1 MANILKKIIKN
12 GINIVD
18 HFTEEELKKIII
30 YASDKY
36 YNTDTPVLSDN
47 DFDYLIDVVKNKYPK
62 SDIINNIGA
71 KIKNKNKI
79 KLDYWLGSMNKI
91 KDSSNKLE
99 LWDNKYKPPY
109 YISDKLDGVSALLIY
124 DKDIT
129 LFTRGDGKEG
139 QNISHLLKYITLPN
153 LNKVLNYCSSNNI
166 KGNKNIIAFRG
177 ELIIKKNIFN
187 DKWKDKFKNIRNTV
201 SGVVNS
207 KQINID
213 LVKDIDLVLYEI
225 VDPNYTIDKQ
235 FNYMNKM
242 GFNVVDYIIIN
253 NNLSF
258 KILDSLLESRKKLSN
273 YDIDGIIVT
282 STLLYTR
289 NNDGNPEYAFAY
301 KNINQDQIGSTQ
313 VINIEWNASKDGYLI
328 PTIILNPI
336 EINGVVIK
344 RVTGNNAKF
353 VFDNKIGIGSKLD
366 IIRSGDVI
374 PKIHK
379 ILSKSTNY
387 NLPNDNWHWS
397 DTNVD
402 IILDKLNNN
411 KDIIVKNIYFFFST
425 LKAKGLGE
433 KVILNL
439 VENNFDT
446 IYKIINIKISDIS
459 SLDNFGEKSAKNI
472 ITSIKKSLTNI
483 DLSLL
488 MTASGKLGRGIG
500 IEKINSIL
508 HLYPNLLIEYKKWS
522 QDTFI
527 NNIKKINGWED
538 KTANLFVN
546 NFIHFIDFYN
556 EIKKY
561 IILNSHNKQ
570 INNKGKLAGVN
581 IVLSGF
587 RDNDLMLLIEK
598 SGGIIQQTLTKN
610 TNLLIIK
617 DNSLLNNPTGKILK
631 AQELK
636 IDIKSKSE
644 LLSIINS

>member
-1 MANILKKIIKN
+1 MASILKKITKN
-12 GINIVD
+12 GIKIID
-18 HFTEEELKKIII
+18 QFTEEELEKIII
-30 YASDKY
+30 YASNKY
-36 YNTDTPVLSDN
+36 YNTDNPVLSDT
-47 DFDYLIDVVKNKYPK
+47 DFDFLIDTVKKKYPK
-62 SDIINNIGA
+62 SNILNNIGA
-71 KIKNKNKI
+71 KIINKNKV
-79 KLDYWLGSMNKI
+79 KLDYWLGSMNKF
-91 KDSSNKLE
+91 KDFSNKLE
-99 LWDNKYKPPY
+99 LWNNKYKPPY

-124 DKDIT
+124 DKDIL
-129 LFTRGDGKEG
+129 LFTRGDGQEG
-139 QNISHLLKYITLPN
+139 QNISHLLKYINLPT
-153 LNKVLNYCSSNNI
+153 LNKILNYCLSNNI
-166 KGNKNIIAFRG
+166 KGNKNTIVFRG

-207 KQINID
+207 KKINTD

-235 FNYMNKM
+235 FYHMNKM
-242 GFNVVDYIIIN
+242 GFNLVDYIVIN

-258 KILDSLLESRKKLSN
+258 ELLSSLLDSRKKESN
-273 YDIDGIIVT
+273 YDIDGIVIA
-282 STLLYTR
+282 SSLLYNR
-289 NNDGNPEYAFAY
+289 NIDGNPDYAFAY
-301 KNINQDQIGSTQ
+301 KNIDQNQIISTQ
-313 VINIEWNASKDGYLI
+313 VINIEWNVSKNGYLI

-336 EINGVVIK
+336 EINGVIIK

-353 VFDNKIGIGSKLD
+353 VLDNKIGIGSKLE

-379 ILSKSTNY
+379 VLSKSTSFG
-387 NLPNDNWHWS
+387 LPNDKWHWS

-411 KDIIVKNIYFFFST
+411 KDIIIKNIYFFFST

-433 KVILNL
+433 KVISNL

-446 IYKIINIKISDIS
+446 IYKIINIKVSDIS

-508 HLYPNLLIEYKKWS
+508 NLYPNLLNDYKKWS
-522 QDTFI
+522 EETFI

-538 KTANLFVN
+538 KTSSLFVN
-546 NFIHFIDFYN
+546 NFNQFIDFYN
-556 EIKKY
+556 EIKKF
-561 IILNSHNKQ
+561 IILNESTKKIIH
-570 INNKGKLAGVN
+570 KGKLLEMN

-587 RDNDLMLLIEK
+587 RDNELMLLIEN
-598 SGGIIQQTLTKN
+598 SGGIINNTLTKN
-610 TNLLIIK
+610 TDLLVIK
-617 DNSLLNNPTGKILK
+617 DDTILNNPTGKVLK
-631 AQELK
+631 AQEFK
-636 IDIKSKSE
+636 IDIMTKSE
-644 LLSIINS
+644 LLSFINN

>member
-1 MANILKKIIKN
+1 MASILKKITKN
-12 GINIVD
+12 GIKIID
-18 HFTEEELKKIII
+18 QFTEKELENIII
-30 YASDKY
+30 YASNKY
-36 YNTDTPVLSDN
+36 YNTDSPVLSDT
-47 DFDYLIDVVKNKYPK
+47 DFDFLIDTVKKKYPK
-62 SDIINNIGA
+62 SNILNNIGA
-71 KIKNKNKI
+71 KIINKNKV
-79 KLDYWLGSMNKI
+79 KLDYWLGSMNKF

-99 LWDNKYKPPY
+99 LWNNKYKPPY

-124 DKDIT
+124 DKDIL
-129 LFTRGDGKEG
+129 LFTRGDGQEG
-139 QNISHLLKYITLPN
+139 QNISHLLKYINLPT
-153 LNKVLNYCSSNNI
+153 LNKILNYCLSNNI

-207 KQINID
+207 KKINID

-235 FNYMNKM
+235 FYHMNKI
-242 GFNVVDYIIIN
+242 GFNVVNNIVIN
-253 NNLSF
+253 NNLSYE
-258 KILDSLLESRKKLSN
+258 LLSSLLDSRKKLSN
-273 YDIDGIIVT
+273 YDIDGIVIA
-282 STLLYTR
+282 SSLLYNR
-289 NNDGNPEYAFAY
+289 NIEGNPDYAFAY
-301 KNINQDQIGSTQ
+301 KNIDQNQIVSTL
-313 VINIEWNASKDGYLI
+313 VINIEWNVSKNGYLI

-336 EINGVVIK
+336 EINGVIIK

-353 VFDNKIGIGSKLD
+353 VLDNKIGIGSKLE

-379 ILSKSTNY
+379 VLSKSTSFG
-387 NLPNDNWHWS
+387 LPNDKWHWS

-411 KDIIVKNIYFFFST
+411 KDIIIKNIYFFFST

-433 KVILNL
+433 KVISNL

-446 IYKIINIKISDIS
+446 IYKIINIKVSDIS

-508 HLYPNLLIEYKKWS
+508 NLYPNLLNDYKKWS
-522 QDTFI
+522 EETFI

-538 KTANLFVN
+538 KTSSLFVN
-546 NFIHFIDFYN
+546 NFNQFIDFYN
-556 EIKKY
+556 EIKKF
-561 IILNSHNKQ
+561 IILNEPKK
-570 INNKGKLAGVN
+570 IINKGKLSEMN

-587 RDNDLMLLIEK
+587 RDNELMLLIEN
-598 SGGIIQQTLTKN
+598 SGGIINNTLTKN
-610 TNLLIIK
+610 TNLLVIK
-617 DNSLLNNPTGKILK
+617 DNSILNNPTGKVLK
-631 AQELK
+631 AQEFK
-636 IDIKSKSE
+636 IDIMSKSE
-644 LLSIINS
+644 LLSFINN

>member
-1 MANILKKIIKN
+1 MASILKKITKN
-12 GINIVD
+12 GIKIID
-18 HFTEEELKKIII
+18 QFTEKELENIII
-30 YASDKY
+30 YASNKY
-36 YNTDTPVLSDN
+36 YNTDSPVLSDI
-47 DFDYLIDVVKNKYPK
+47 DFDFLIDTVKKKYPK
-62 SDIINNIGA
+62 SNILNNIGA
-71 KIKNKNKI
+71 KIINKNKV

-99 LWDNKYKPPY
+99 LWNNKYKPPY

-124 DKDIT
+124 DKDIL
-129 LFTRGDGKEG
+129 LFTRGDGQEG
-139 QNISHLLKYITLPN
+139 QNISHLLKYINLPT
-153 LNKVLNYCSSNNI
+153 LNKILNYCLSNNI
-166 KGNKNIIAFRG
+166 KGNKNTIAFRG
-177 ELIIKKNIFN
+177 ELIIKKNIF
-187 DKWKDKFKNIRNTV
+187 DEKWKDKFKNIRNTV

-207 KQINID
+207 KKINID

-235 FNYMNKM
+235 FYHMNKM
-242 GFNVVDYIIIN
+242 GFNIVNNIVIN

-258 KILDSLLESRKKLSN
+258 ELLSSLLYSRKKLSN
-273 YDIDGIIVT
+273 YDIDGIVIA
-282 STLLYTR
+282 SSLLYNR
-289 NNDGNPEYAFAY
+289 NTDGNPDYAFAY
-301 KNINQDQIGSTQ
+301 KNIDQNQIVSTH
-313 VINIEWNASKDGYLI
+313 VINIEWNVSKNGYLI

-336 EINGVVIK
+336 EINGVIIK

-353 VFDNKIGIGSKLD
+353 VLDNKIGIGSKLE

-379 ILSKSTNY
+379 VLSKSTSFG
-387 NLPNDNWHWS
+387 LPNDKWHWS

-411 KDIIVKNIYFFFST
+411 KDIIIKNIYFFFST

-433 KVILNL
+433 KVISNL

-446 IYKIINIKISDIS
+446 IYKIINIKVSDIS

-508 HLYPNLLIEYKKWS
+508 NLYPNLLNDYKKWS
-522 QDTFI
+522 EETFI

-538 KTANLFVN
+538 KTSSLFVN
-546 NFIHFIDFYN
+546 NFDHFIDFYN
-556 EIKKY
+556 EIKKF
-561 IILNSHNKQ
+561 IILNESIKK
-570 INNKGKLAGVN
+570 IINKGKLLGMN

-587 RDNDLMLLIEK
+587 RDNELMLLIEN
-598 SGGIIQQTLTKN
+598 SGGIINNTLTKS
-610 TNLLIIK
+610 TNLLVIK
-617 DNSLLNNPTGKILK
+617 DDSILNNPTGKVLK
-631 AQELK
+631 AQEFK
-636 IDIKSKSE
+636 IDIMTKSE
-644 LLSIINS
+644 LLSFINN

>member
-12 GINIVD
+12 GINIID
-18 HFTEEELKKIII
+18 QLTEKELVNIIN

-36 YNTDTPVLSDN
+36 YNTDLPVLSDN
-47 DFDYLIDVVKNKYPK
+47 DFDYLVDTIKKKYN
-62 SDIINNIGA
+62 ITLNNVGA

-91 KDSSNKLE
+91 KDSSAKLE
-99 LWDNKYKPPY
+99 VWVNKYKPPY

-124 DKDIT
+124 DKNIT
-129 LFTRGDGKEG
+129 LFTRGDGLEG
-139 QNISHLLKYITLPN
+139 QDISNLLKYIKLPSLSN
-153 LNKVLNYCSSNNI
+153 VINYCLTNNI
-166 KGNKNIIAFRG
+166 KGTNNIIAFRG

-207 KQINID
+207 KKFNVE

-235 FNYMNKM
+235 FYHMNKM
-242 GFNVVDYIIIN
+242 NFNIVNYDVIN

-258 KILDSLLESRKKLSN
+258 QLLDSILESRKKLSN
-273 YDIDGIIVT
+273 YDIDGIIIT

-289 NNDGNPEYAFAY
+289 NNNGNPDYAFAY
-301 KNINQDQIGSTQ
+301 KNINQDQIISTQ
-313 VINIEWNASKDGYLI
+313 VINIEWNASKNGYLI

-353 VFDNKIGIGSKLD
+353 VFDNKIGIGSKLE

-379 ILSKSTNY
+379 VLSKSTNY
-387 NLPNDNWHWS
+387 ELPHDKWHWS
-397 DTNVD
+397 DTHVD

-411 KDIIVKNIYFFFST
+411 KDIIIKNIYFFFST

-433 KVILNL
+433 KVISNL
-439 VENNFDT
+439 VENSFDS
-446 IYKIINIKISDIS
+446 IYKIINVKISDIS

-483 DLSLL
+483 DLSIL

-508 HLYPNLLIEYKKWS
+508 NLYPNLLNDYKKWS
-522 QDTFI
+522 EENFI

-538 KTANLFVN
+538 KTATLFVN

-561 IILNSHNKQ
+561 VILNEHKKQ
-570 INNKGKLAGVN
+570 ITNKGKLVGIN

-587 RDNDLMLLIEK
+587 RDNELMLLIEK
-598 SGGIIQQTLTKN
+598 EGGIINNTLTKN
-610 TNLLIIK
+610 TNLLVIK
-617 DNSLLNNPTGKILK
+617 DNDLLNNPTGKVLK
-631 AQELK
+631 AQELN
-636 IDIKSKSE
+636 IDIMSKHE
-644 LLSIINS
+644 LINFINN

>member
-12 GINIVD
+12 GISIVNQ
-18 HFTEEELKKIII
+18 FTEEELEKTII

-36 YNTDTPVLSDN
+36 YNTDLPVLSDK
-47 DFDYLIDVVKNKYPK
+47 DFDYLIDVIKNKYPK
-62 SDIINNIGA
+62 SNIINNIGA

-91 KDSSNKLE
+91 KDNSNKLE
-99 LWDNKYKPPY
+99 LWENKYKPPY

-124 DKDIT
+124 DKNIT

-139 QNISHLLKYITLPN
+139 QDISHLLKYITLPS
-153 LNKVLNYCSSNNI
+153 LNKVLNYCSSHNI
-166 KGNKNIIAFRG
+166 KGNSNIIAFRG
-177 ELIIKKNIFN
+177 ELIIKKKIFN
-187 DKWKDKFKNIRNTV
+187 EKWNDKFKNIRNTV

-207 KQINID
+207 KKINTD

-258 KILDSLLESRKKLSN
+258 KLLDSLLDSRKKLSN
-273 YDIDGIIVT
+273 YDIDGIIIA

-301 KNINQDQIGSTQ
+301 KNINQDQIGTTY
-313 VINIEWNASKDGYLI
+313 VINIEWNASKNGYLI

-336 EINGVVIK
+336 EINGVIIK

-353 VFDNKIGIGSKLD
+353 IFDNKIGIESKLE

-387 NLPNDNWHWS
+387 NLPNDKWHWS

-459 SLDNFGEKSAKNI
+459 TLDNFGEKSAKNI
-472 ITSIKKSLTNI
+472 ITSINKSLTNI
-483 DLSLL
+483 DLSIL

-508 HLYPNLLIEYKKWS
+508 HLYPNLLNDYKKWS

-527 NNIKKINGWED
+527 DNIKKINGWED

-546 NFIHFIDFYN
+546 NFIHFIEFYN
-556 EIKKY
+556 EIKKF
-561 IILNSHNKQ
+561 IILNEHKKQ
-570 INNKGKLAGVN
+570 IIIKGKLSGVN

-587 RDNDLMLLIEK
+587 RDNELMLLIEK
-598 SGGIIQQTLTKN
+598 EGGILQQTLTKN
-610 TNLLIIK
+610 TNLLVIK
-617 DNSLLNNPTGKILK
+617 DNSILNNPTGKVLK

-636 IDIKSKSE
+636 IDIMSKSE
-644 LLSIINS
+644 LLFFINN

>member
-1 MANILKKIIKN
+1 MASILKKITKN
-12 GINIVD
+12 GIKIID
-18 HFTEEELKKIII
+18 QFTEEELEKIII
-30 YASDKY
+30 YASNKY
-36 YNTDTPVLSDN
+36 YNTDNPVLSDT
-47 DFDYLIDVVKNKYPK
+47 DFDFLIDTVKKKYPK
-62 SDIINNIGA
+62 SNILNNIGA
-71 KIKNKNKI
+71 KIINKNKV

-99 LWDNKYKPPY
+99 LWNNKYKPPY

-124 DKDIT
+124 DKDIL
-129 LFTRGDGKEG
+129 LFTRGDGQEG
-139 QNISHLLKYITLPN
+139 QNISHLLKYINLPT
-153 LNKVLNYCSSNNI
+153 LNKILNYCLSNNI
-166 KGNKNIIAFRG
+166 KGNKNTIVFRG

-207 KQINID
+207 KKINTD

-235 FNYMNKM
+235 FYHMNKM
-242 GFNVVDYIIIN
+242 GFNLVDYIVIN

-258 KILDSLLESRKKLSN
+258 ELLSSLLDSRKKESN
-273 YDIDGIIVT
+273 YDIDGIVIA
-282 STLLYTR
+282 SSLLYNR
-289 NNDGNPEYAFAY
+289 NIDGNPDYAFAY
-301 KNINQDQIGSTQ
+301 KNIDQNQIISTQ
-313 VINIEWNASKDGYLI
+313 VINIEWNVSKNGYLI

-336 EINGVVIK
+336 EINGVIIK

-353 VFDNKIGIGSKLD
+353 VLDNKIGIGSKLE

-379 ILSKSTNY
+379 VLSKSTSFG
-387 NLPNDNWHWS
+387 LPNDKWHWS

-411 KDIIVKNIYFFFST
+411 KDIIIKNIYFFFST

-433 KVILNL
+433 KVISNL

-446 IYKIINIKISDIS
+446 IYKIINIKVSDIS

-508 HLYPNLLIEYKKWS
+508 NLYPNLLNDYKKWS
-522 QDTFI
+522 EETFI

-538 KTANLFVN
+538 KTSSLFVN
-546 NFIHFIDFYN
+546 NFNQFIDFYN
-556 EIKKY
+556 EIKKF
-561 IILNSHNKQ
+561 IILNESTKKIIH
-570 INNKGKLAGVN
+570 KGKLLEMN

-587 RDNDLMLLIEK
+587 RDNELMLLIEN
-598 SGGIIQQTLTKN
+598 SGGIINNTLTKN
-610 TNLLIIK
+610 TDLLVIK
-617 DNSLLNNPTGKILK
+617 DDTILNNPTGKVLK
-631 AQELK
+631 AQEFK
-636 IDIKSKSE
+636 IDIMTKSE
-644 LLSIINS
+644 LLSFINN